1 MKITLIAG
9 ARPNF
14 MKIAPL
20 IKAIQKAAAEGH
32 DIRHR
37 LVHTGQ
43 HYDKNM
49 SDTFFEELGIPM
61 PDINLGCGG
70 GTQAEQTANIMMA
83 FEKDLM
89 QNPTDLVLVV
99 GDVTS
104 TMACSIVAKKLNT
117 KVCHVEAGIRSWDQ
131 TMPEEINRMVTDALA
146 DYMFTTSEIANK
158 NLLLQG
164 ACLEKPI
171 LNPSLKGRTLN
182 TTELSPF
189 PSGEEWGEACS
200 FAQVWG
206 AHTADST
213 QYDLLKENAKTNR
226 KNPTEAESVMWDML
240 KGNNLGYH
248 FRRQHIIL
256 DYIVDYICLEK
267 GLVIELDGG
276 YHNDP
281 QQKAY
286 DGYRTAHLQRLGYTE
301 LRFKNEEL
309 LCNPDDVIKKIK
321 ETLES
326 LPSIN
331 SLPFREGQGV
341 GSLPSLQAMGNG
353 QWEMGEETNR
363 QSPIAN
369 SLPALP
375 EEQYAFK
382 RNVQRVWYVGNVMI
396 DTLLANR
403 ERFRRPAIYDTLGLE
418 EKQYVVMT
426 MHRPANVDEQ
436 EHLKALM
443 EQIITNVHGLPI
455 IFPIHP
461 RTAKLFYQL
470 WGDEEQLAKLFPNLH
485 IVDPMGYLEF
495 NYLVEHAKVVVTDS
509 GGITEETTV
518 MGVPCI
524 TLRDNTERPETC
536 TVGTNMLIGTRPEAI
551 KPALDKLFAGEW
563 KKGAIPA
570 LWDGHTAE
578 RIVEILLKKDL

>member
-1 MKITLIAG
+1 MLITLIAG

-20 IKAIQKAAAEGH
+20 IKAIQKASTEGH
-32 DIRHR
+32 DIDYR

-61 PDINLGCGG
+61 PHVNLGCGG

-89 QNPTDLVLVV
+89 ANPTDLVLVV

-104 TMACSIVAKKLNT
+104 TMACSIVAKKLQT
-117 KVCHVEAGIRSWDQ
+117 KVCHVEAGIRSWDLS
-131 TMPEEINRMVTDALA
+131 MPEEINRMVTDALA

-158 NLLLQG
+158 NLVLSG
-164 ACLEKPI
+164 CSLEDTQV
-171 LNPSLKGRTLN
+171 SG
-182 TTELSPF
+182 LSPLA
-189 PSGEEWGEACS
+189 S
-200 FAQVWG
+200 
-206 AHTADST
+206 
-213 QYDLLKENAKTNR
+213 
-226 KNPTEAESVMWDML
+226 
-240 KGNNLGYH
+240 
-248 FRRQHIIL
+248 
-256 DYIVDYICLEK
+256 
-267 GLVIELDGG
+267 
-276 YHNDP
+276 
-281 QQKAY
+281 
-286 DGYRTAHLQRLGYTE
+286 
-301 LRFKNEEL
+301 
-309 LCNPDDVIKKIK
+309 
-321 ETLES
+321 
-326 LPSIN
+326 
-331 SLPFREGQGV
+331 
-341 GSLPSLQAMGNG
+341 
-353 QWEMGEETNR
+353 
-363 QSPIAN
+363 

-403 ERFRRPAIYDTLGLE
+403 ARFRRPAVYDTLGLK

-443 EQIITNVHGLPI
+443 EQIIINVHGLPI

-461 RTAKLFYQL
+461 RTAKLFYNL
-470 WGDEEQLAKLFPNLH
+470 WGDEQQLSQLFPNLH

-495 NYLVEHAKVVVTDS
+495 NYLVERAKAVVTDS

-536 TVGTNMLIGTRPEAI
+536 TVGTNMLIGTNPQAI

-563 KKGAIPA
+563 KQGAIPA

-578 RIVEILLKKDL
+578 RIVKILLSL